1 MSTASVTVQ
10 LYRSSCQIYKSGK
23 LWQKSEEGYV
33 AEKNESEALSRQVY
47 IVPLDSNPII

>member
-1 MSTASVTVQ
+1 MSTASGTVE
-10 LYRSSCQIYKSGK
+10 LYRSLCKIYKSGK